1 MFARYL
7 GVEPA
12 GEAAARAARLRRRQ
26 EREATSLALG
36 GAAAEDK
43 PTSLPITLH
52 GSMSTRRLIFAA
64 LLCGLA
70 ILVAF
75 TIQIT
80 LA

>member
-1 MFARYL
+1 M
-7 GVEPA
+7 
-12 GEAAARAARLRRRQ
+12 ARAARLRRRQ

-43 PTSLPITLH
+43 PTSRTDNLARVYD
-52 GSMSTRRLIFAA
+52 STFIFAA